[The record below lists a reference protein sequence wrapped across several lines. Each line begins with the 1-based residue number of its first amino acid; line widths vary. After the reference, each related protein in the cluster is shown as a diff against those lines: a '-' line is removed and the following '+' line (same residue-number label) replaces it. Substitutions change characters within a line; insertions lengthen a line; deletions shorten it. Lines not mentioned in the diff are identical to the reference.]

1 MLDVTPLHRPSDPMG
16 RLFVARVEFVRA
28 PNIIERRGKKLLR
41 VFRQVGTD
49 RVWQVLGR
57 GRALRREESVCQAMM
72 SGVKAS
78 SNCFTL
84 SRSSSLRFFSRCT

>member
-1 MLDVTPLHRPSDPMG
+1 MG

-57 GRALRREESVCQAMM
+57 GAP
-72 SGVKAS
+72 
-78 SNCFTL
+78 
-84 SRSSSLRFFSRCT
+84 